1 MPARCAAAHGAG
13 GARPLPGLPVT
24 PEKWKPGT
32 PVAGNLN
39 DEGAITATRLWSI
52 FKWFFATAAIV
63 VGERS
68 PATADKLRRATPH
81 WMRHTHAT
89 HALDGGAEL
98 KSVRDNLRHASIA
111 TTSVSARRQ
120 CAAGEAGGRGVRRA
134 SEVVRSPAGL
144 ATPDLASRCT
154 TRCAGHC
161 RDAWM
166 TEFSGHW
173 SAQKR
178 TNLHKQ
184 YDPTF

>member
-1 MPARCAAAHGAG
+1 
-13 GARPLPGLPVT
+13 VT

-111 TTSVSARRQ
+111 TTSVYLH
-120 CAAGEAGGRGVRRA
+120 GDDVRRA
-134 SEVVRSPAGL
+134 KQVAGVFGVRA
-144 ATPDLASRCT
+144 
-154 TRCAGHC
+154 
-161 RDAWM
+161 
-166 TEFSGHW
+166 
-173 SAQKR
+173 K
-178 TNLHKQ
+178 
-184 YDPTF
+184 